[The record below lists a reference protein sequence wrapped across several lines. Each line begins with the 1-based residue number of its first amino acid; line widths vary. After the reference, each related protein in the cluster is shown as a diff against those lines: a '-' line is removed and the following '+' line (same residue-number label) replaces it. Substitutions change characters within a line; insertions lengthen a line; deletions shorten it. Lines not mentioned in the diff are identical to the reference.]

1 MEHLRVYKCPV
12 QKVRV
17 GKENDGGYVIAEIDP
32 DYDFFLSGGIGDDI
46 SFEKAL
52 LEKYPTLSCHA
63 FDGTL
68 KHTMPPIDRLKYIN
82 QNVGAVETEQ
92 VTTLRSYF
100 NTYSNMFIKMDVE
113 GGEVPLFYVL
123 SDNDLLKIKQ
133 LVIEFHSA
141 NEVIIPT
148 RLAKTHWLVH
158 FHPNNACGVTSV
170 DGIKVPNVFE
180 CTYIR
185 KNEGEDF
192 PLNQCLVPD
201 PELDERNDTR
211 NPEII
216 LNCEPYMT
224 L

>member
-1 MEHLRVYKCPV
+1 
-12 QKVRV
+12 
-17 GKENDGGYVIAEIDP
+17 
-32 DYDFFLSGGIGDDI
+32 
-46 SFEKAL
+46 
-52 LEKYPTLSCHA
+52 
-63 FDGTL
+63 
-68 KHTMPPIDRLKYIN
+68 MPPIDRLKYIN
-82 QNVGAVETEQ
+82 QNVGAIESEK

-113 GGEVPLFYVL
+113 GGEVPLFDVL

-141 NEVIIPT
+141 NEVIIPS

-158 FHPNNACGVTSV
+158 FHPNNACGVSYI
-170 DGIKVPNVFE
+170 DGIKVPDVFE

-192 PLNQCLVPD
+192 PFNQQMVPD
-201 PELDERNDTR
+201 PELDQRNHIG
-211 NPEII
+211 NPEIV
-216 LNCEPYMT
+216 LNFEPYMS